1 MVGEHRVRGDAAYR
15 SNSKTVH
22 MKKQCKRGV
31 FSFAIAICVVVWSA
45 CAHAHEFKLDMV
57 INAFVTVEPG
67 EAHLVVRAPLYL
79 FKSAKFPIR
88 NAEID
93 IPQSNEAMRRALL
106 GLQQDLVLFE
116 DGRKLSASS
125 AAGRVSLPS
134 DRSFDTYDSALRHVA
149 EPVASDTQIYVD
161 QGYVD
166 AHVVYPLQSSNGEIS
181 FRTTAAPELG
191 DALKVTI
198 RYQPMQ
204 GAARTL
210 ITNSTKGTV
219 ALNPTWWRAAG
230 GFVGLGME
238 HILTGYDHLLF
249 LLCLIIPV
257 RGWRQIV
264 TVVSTF
270 TVAHSFTLIGSAF
283 HLAPSGAWFPP
294 FVEATIAASIVYMAL
309 ENIMGVDFAR
319 RVLITGL
326 FGLVHGFGFSYGLQE
341 NLQFAGTHLLVS
353 LFAFNIGIEMGQ
365 MLVLAFMLPALML
378 ILRYVLAGRVGMI
391 ILSALVAHTGWH
403 WMLDRGEALLNAP
416 WPRPTLIGTAVTLF
430 WLAAILAAAAG
441 IRMAL
446 KRLHAGTAP
455 LLATSKKGA
464 AD

>member
-1 MVGEHRVRGDAAYR
+1 
-15 SNSKTVH
+15 
-22 MKKQCKRGV
+22 MKQFRRGV
-31 FSFAIAICVVVWSA
+31 FSFAIGLAIWGA

-67 EAHLVVRAPLYL
+67 EAHLVVRTPLYL

-88 NAEID
+88 NAQID
-93 IPQSNEAMRRALL
+93 IPQSDEAMRRALA
-106 GLQQDLVLFE
+106 GLQRDLLLFE
-116 DGRKLSASS
+116 DGRELSASS
-125 AAGRVSLPS
+125 AAGRLSLPS
-134 DRSFDTYDSALRHVA
+134 DRSFDTYDSALGHVN
-149 EPVASDTQIYVD
+149 EPLPSDIQIYVD

-198 RYQPMQ
+198 RYRPIL
-204 GAARTL
+204 GASRTL

-230 GFVGLGME
+230 GFVGLGIA

-249 LLCLIIPV
+249 LLCLMIPL
-257 RGWRQIV
+257 RGWRQIA
-264 TVVSTF
+264 TVISIF
-270 TVAHSFTLIGSAF
+270 TIAHSFTLIGSAF
-283 HLAPSGAWFPP
+283 QLSPSGAWFPP

-309 ENIMGVDFAR
+309 ENILGIDFGR
-319 RVLITGL
+319 RVLITAL

-353 LFAFNIGIEMGQ
+353 LFAFNIGIEIGQ
-365 MLVLAFMLPALML
+365 LLVLASMLPALML
-378 ILRYVLAGRVGMI
+378 IRRYVLPGRVGMI
-391 ILSALVAHTGWH
+391 ILSALIAHTGWH
-403 WMLDRGEALLNAP
+403 WMLDRGETLLNAP
-416 WPRPTLIGTAVTLF
+416 WPRPSVMGMAVALF
-430 WLAAILAAAAG
+430 WLAGMVAAAG
-441 IRMAL
+441 GIRIML
-446 KRLHAGTAP
+446 RRLHARTGP
-455 LLATSKKGA
+455 VLPTSRA